1 MSIRPMSRRAI
12 QLAAA
17 AEFLWA
23 IFLAYEIHH
32 RSGSGF
38 GLSGWQLQLLN
49 FFQEWADTAVAIVVV
64 AWVVDMAVAQFAD
77 R

>member
-1 MSIRPMSRRAI
+1 MSRRAI
-12 QLAAA
+12 QIAVA

-23 IFLAYEIHH
+23 MFLAYEIHH

-38 GLSGWQLQLLN
+38 GSLGWQLQLLN
-49 FFQEWADTAVAIVVV
+49 FLQEWADTAVAIVVV
-64 AWVVDMAVAQFAD
+64 AWLVDGAVGQFAE